1 MSAPSQQRPLM
12 PSANDDVDPQIPR
25 LRGRTPIA
33 PDEVRLSVL
42 IPVYNEQNTIR
53 IIVEQVRSVP
63 VRTEIVCVNDCST
76 DDSRAILDQLHAEGL
91 IDIVVHKEH
100 NEGKGAAIRTALQRS
115 SGPFALP
122 TRMTPSRFH
131 VPPRPGDVVASVRA
145 GPPERSIRLT
155 LLSAKNPI
163 DRLSGDQNG

>member
-1 MSAPSQQRPLM
+1 MSARPSQQRPLM
-12 PSANDDVDPQIPR
+12 PSANDEVESPIPR

-33 PDEVRLSVL
+33 AEEVHLSVL

-91 IDIVVHKEH
+91 IDVVVHKEH

-115 SGPFALP
+115 SGN
-122 TRMTPSRFH
+122 
-131 VPPRPGDVVASVRA
+131 VVIVQDADLEYDPA
-145 GPPERSIRLT
+145 DWPQMLD
-155 LLSAKNPI
+155 PI
-163 DRLSGDQNG
+163 IEGKADAVFG